1 MRFSPVDK
9 QSVIIS
15 RLRFPLILLIVY
27 LHSYG
32 TSMDNSDLPLLQ
44 SGIYEIVRTLVSRII
59 THSAVPTFFFIS
71 GFLMFYR
78 VNTFS
83 VNVYKEKIRNR
94 IFSLLIPYVLWN
106 LIALVVWGMR
116 LHNIGLSMV
125 DIFDQYV
132 NKGFLSCFWIFG
144 VVGDDNLDILGNISH
159 LTVPANLPLWFLRDL
174 IVVSICSPVVY
185 FVIRRGR
192 GWALSFLAVLFL
204 SGLFQNCPGLS
215 SCCVFFY
222 SFGAWFSITKRD
234 FATFFHRFFQ
244 PALWLYVLL
253 LGIMVWRHGTEAAS
267 MLFPLLRLIGMFV
280 FLGFAEW
287 GVRHTSSSLP
297 PVFAEG
303 SFFVFAVHY
312 VIFLSFVDQLVG
324 KVFPTTHEVTHALQ
338 YLVAP
343 LIKTCLY
350 IAVYY
355 LLKRWMPRATS
366 VLIGK
371 R

>member
-78 VNTFS
+78 VEDYSFQLYRT
-83 VNVYKEKIRNR
+83 KMRNR
-94 IFSLLIPYVLWN
+94 FFSLLIPYIIWN
-106 LIALVVWGMR
+106 LIALGIWFVHQIDMGLAVDEVVSHYME
-116 LHNIGLSMV
+116 
-125 DIFDQYV
+125 
-132 NKGFLSCFWIFG
+132 KGFFSCFWIFG
-144 VVGDDNLDILGNISH
+144 VVGDDNVDILGNISH

-174 IVVSICSPVVY
+174 IVVSIFSPLVY
-185 FVIRRGR
+185 LAIRWGKV
-192 GWALSFLAVLFL
+192 WLLSLLAVLFL
-204 SGLFQNCPGLS
+204 SGVFQNFPGMS
-215 SCCVFFY
+215 SCCAFFY
-222 SFGAWFSITKRD
+222 SSGAWFSITKRN

-244 PALWLYVLL
+244 PALWLYALL
-253 LGIMVWRHGTEAAS
+253 LGIMIWRYGTETAS
-267 MLFPLLRLIGMFV
+267 MLFPLLRLIGVFV

-312 VIFLSFVDQLVG
+312 VFFLSFVDQLVG
-324 KVFPTTHEVTHALQ
+324 TVLPTTHEVTHALQ
-338 YLVAP
+338 YLVTP

-355 LLKRWMPRATS
+355 LLKRWMPQVTS
-366 VLIGK
+366 ILVGK